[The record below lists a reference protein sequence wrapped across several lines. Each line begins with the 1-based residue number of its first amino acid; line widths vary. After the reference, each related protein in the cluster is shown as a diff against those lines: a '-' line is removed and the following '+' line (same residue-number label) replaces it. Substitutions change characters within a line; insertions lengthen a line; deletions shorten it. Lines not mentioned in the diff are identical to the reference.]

1 MPCGIARNART
12 AFFRMRELGAADVDT
27 VNLGPLNH
35 GPAQWPAYIGA
46 RKWFGTF
53 PAPAVV
59 DTDEEDEDALAPAG
73 DRQ

>member
-1 MPCGIARNART
+1 MKQGDAVWHHP
-12 AFFRMRELGAADVDT
+12 DQQ
-27 VNLGPLNH
+27 P
-35 GPAQWPAYIGA
+35 QWPAYIGA

-73 DRQ
+73 KDS